1 MCRRVRGLPTSFYGK
16 PTPAGRSTGPGF
28 SGWGKWYAD
37 ESSVAD
43 YHNSSVV
50 GGGRVHCG
58 IPGNGNCAGVSA
70 AGDRDDFFL
79 WGDLLVFAAG
89 RAKKGFLTGG
99 GCGGGAAEKQR
110 AGRPPQKRFQRKF

>member
-1 MCRRVRGLPTSFYGK
+1 ICRRVRGLRTSFCGK

-43 YHNSSVV
+43 YHDSSVV

-79 WGDLLVFAAG
+79 WDDLLVFAAG
-89 RAKKGFLTGG
+89 RGEKRILSGG
-99 GCGGGAAEKQR
+99 SLHGGV
-110 AGRPPQKRFQRKF
+110 AGKTR